1 MKNSFYKTLYNYNI
15 KNYFNNNFWGFFLNY
30 CIIKFKFDYNK
41 NKLINNVFDKAK
53 YLLNFQ
59 FDNNSNV
66 FFIDTDVDYQIKDV
80 SNLNSKNIESI
91 TNSFFNYE
99 FEDTL
104 NVFLYKFLVLKNN
117 DKFTLLAMIHPLI
130 FNYSSINDFYELFYN
145 VNNVRDENY
154 LTPYYEDVKNY
165 LNSSDYDNDSDYW
178 RDIRLNAG
186 NYVKFHNL
194 KSDNY
199 NHYKIKIDKEPVLNF
214 INSHDCSLFNFYAC
228 AFSLYMSRIN
238 RQEGCLLKTNI
249 PSRGA
254 SLKTILK
261 FDLNSDCSFADYL
274 HQFTSIYD
282 EAVSHTKVSIENY
295 MGEDLSYYS
304 IYDFSDL
311 NENISIYNGDD
322 SALTLNIYDGC
333 LEIVYNA
340 DLFSDIY
347 IQHMADNIK
356 SLINNVIEFPDYIL
370 KDVNILSDNEKKL
383 LSDFCKGED
392 ADVDEDLLIARYFRQ
407 HALENPDAIAVDDG
421 VNQVSYR
428 ELEKSSN
435 SIANDLFENYDVSLD
450 SHVALMLPRNYHFP
464 ELVLALNKLGAAFIP
479 IDTIYPVNRIEHM
492 LEISEAECIV
502 TTKDIAG
509 KLDLDFDMIC
519 IEDLNSD
526 DYDVDVEIVA
536 TGENLFS
543 IMFTSGTTGLPK
555 GVKVTNHQLAG
566 LFESFKNIFSFSYGD
581 LIGCYLSF
589 SFIAS
594 YVIFL
599 AFAFGGGCRIF
610 NENEQ
615 KDILSLIRILKE
627 KPMNSLFLP
636 PTLAI
641 PVLESEDI
649 KLDYLVLA
657 GGKLKELSKRE
668 RSTQLINFYGT
679 TEIVFGVTKVYDFKD
694 IEDNNLPIGRPVT
707 NTNVYILDE
716 HANQMPIGV
725 PGEICVSS
733 EYISPG
739 YYNNPELTSEVF
751 VDNPY
756 SDSENNKI
764 MYRTGDIGFYN
775 FDGDIEIIG
784 REDDQLSVRGFR
796 IESSEILNIVNG
808 IPEIENV
815 YLDAEN
821 DTLALYYTTNAE
833 IDIDLIKKELMDELP
848 NYMVPSLFMELEEIP
863 LNMNG
868 KMDRARLKKMSK
880 VNAEIGIEDEVLSG
894 VVDAFKEVLDTDL
907 VLIDDNFVEL
917 GGNSLFAMN
926 LQILLREKFYVTLS
940 SQEIIE
946 LSTPNNISDYI
957 KSNFKGIRGIEEI
970 KYAFDDGCPL
980 SESQLNVYL
989 DEITQDMGT
998 KYNNPFIIEF
1008 KKKYSV
1014 DQIRNALNK
1023 LFEVHPILKGRIMI
1037 KKDEMP
1043 SCIFDAKPEIQEG
1056 SLNNISSFVRPFD
1069 LEKYLSRFLIMVD
1082 ENSTSLCMDIH
1093 HVIFDGSSI
1102 NILLNTLYSILD
1114 DKNVDFVDDGILRQI
1129 TFEENLSPDYMDEAK
1144 TFMSNMLAD
1153 REESHE
1159 LMPSIGGDVESNYI
1173 NTFNID
1179 GNELTDFL
1187 QNHSITR
1194 NQFFSSVFAYT
1205 LSRFTGSSKVLFNIL
1220 EDGRG
1225 HIDHTQS
1232 IGMFVKTLPIIMDCK
1247 NQTVDSF
1254 LEYSRG
1260 LVNTV
1265 MKYDLYPFRLLANE
1279 FDLKFDI
1286 SFQYAHNL
1294 FSALMDKDEY
1304 GYCVNELEHDP
1315 EGDLSFFIFDV
1326 GEDKLG
1332 IRILY
1337 SDKFSNTFIETFTK
1351 TYMLILHE
1359 MLNVGKLEEINYIGN
1374 DDLNI
1379 LDSFNQTEHDLKYD
1393 CVLDAFNRQ
1402 LAENPD
1408 NILTLSDDANY
1419 TYSQIAYIVNSL
1431 NSLLKQHE
1439 VRANDIVAV
1448 FVDRSHWTLITA
1460 LSCLSQ
1466 GITYV
1471 PIDENHPNKTIE
1483 FMIRQSESKAMI
1495 VTDTFHKRVEK
1506 INDESKLN
1514 LNIINVSSLL
1524 NEIKTSNHVDYVDSS
1539 VNDVACILYTSGTTG
1554 NPKAVQMTTLGILN
1568 LIEYY
1573 VASTKFCSD
1582 DVQGIFAS
1590 VGFDVSLEQFA
1601 SVFTGGSLTY
1611 VPTDIKLNIYK
1622 LNDYFIKYGV
1632 THTLITTQMAKL
1644 FVNTV
1649 SETSLKYL
1657 QTAGEK
1663 LGSITPPK
1671 NYILSDVYGPTEANY
1686 ISSIEVQNKID
1697 DSSVGILNWN
1707 TKAYILDKELRRV
1720 PLGAVGEIYLSGYQT
1735 TKGYFNN
1742 PKENENALFQN
1753 PFDGKIK
1760 GYNEMY
1766 KTRDLGR
1773 YLQDGS
1779 IAIIGRADSQV
1790 KIRGNRVE
1798 LSEIEQTI
1806 RRIDEIDDVTV
1817 KTVKNGQ
1824 NNELVAY
1831 VVAPNFKGNIIEY
1844 VKDYMKQCKPEYMVP
1859 SFVVSIN
1866 EIPLNVNGKVDKHL
1880 LPEVDVDTLRSEYI
1894 APRNKLEKD
1903 ITNAFEEVFN
1913 CEEIGIYDDFIQL
1926 GGDSLTAIKL
1936 LAILGDYNLSAGDI
1950 LSLRTPQAIADNI
1963 NKNNVEFDLDVYSID
1978 SGCPLNE
1985 AQLNI
1990 YLDIIVNEK
1999 TDAYLLPIYMEF
2011 SNDYELNEITGAL
2024 NKMFEIHPILKMC
2037 ISDEYDVP
2045 YMVRNSKPKITVESD
2060 VGNDFILEFLTQ
2072 SFDLHENLC
2081 RFLVIEN
2088 NNSYALYGAFH
2099 HIICDAKSCAIFKE
2113 NLLAILNRQTLEIDD
2128 SFLKVS
2134 AFAQKIQESELFLK
2148 AHDFYENMLVEC
2160 TEAGILSDNIGADE
2174 SGTAQIDLDLDGSI
2188 FLNSSNINENVLF
2201 TSVFAYTLSRF
2212 TGNDKALFDIIDNG
2226 RSRFNNYNAIGMY
2239 VNTLPLLVD
2248 CSNRDISSFIEYV
2261 TSLVYEV
2268 QSYNYYPFR
2277 LLANEYDIDANIL
2290 FQFVPEWVD
2299 NDDNNVREVYEKLG
2313 ILRNMNDLNADL
2325 TFEVLKKDSTYYLNV
2340 IYCDKYSS
2348 DFINQFIQ
2356 SYKLIL
2362 HGILNANKLSDI
2374 NYISNEDIKLLDDY
2388 NNTEYNLVYDD
2399 VLDAF
2404 NDNLAQYPDSPLV
2417 SMDNNIYSHA
2427 ECAFIAFKIAELLK
2441 QAEVNV
2447 DDCVSFVCGRSEWYL
2462 LSVLSVLSIGAVP
2475 VPIDNNLPDERIE
2488 FMIKDSNSKVIITDN
2503 ENYSHLRDLSDDSV
2517 FVNVSSIVEDGIGTL
2532 SYLPVVYGNL
2542 AGILYTSGTTGI
2554 PKGVKITRKSV
2565 LNLAAHYADAQ
2576 NLTNEDVYALY
2587 PSIGFDAGY
2596 KSIFKVLY
2604 SGAQLVIIP
2613 EDIKYDM
2620 DKFNDYLIG
2629 NNVGHVFITT
2639 QVSKLFMQNVNNTS
2653 LKVLSVGGE
2662 KLGKFESP
2670 ENYIVMDDYGPTEAF
2685 AFITSIDI
2693 SQKTDDTSIGILN
2706 YNSKAYI
2713 LDHEGRRVP
2722 CGAVGELYL
2731 AGHQI
2736 ADGYLNREEETVK
2749 SFVDNPF
2756 DGGIMYRTGDMVRM
2770 LPDNTLAI
2778 EGRRDSQVKIRGNRV
2793 ELSEIETVIREIDY
2807 VEDVTVQAIKNG
2819 DNNELVAYVV
2829 ASGETYNLKDN
2840 ICNYVGEYKPDYM
2853 IPSFVVPLDEIP
2865 LTINGKVDKRAL
2877 PEVNLTSLRAE
2888 YVAPRNKVEKDIVDA
2903 FEKVFNRDKI
2913 SIYDDF
2919 THLGGDSLKAIK
2931 LLSEMDDYNVSV
2943 ADILSLH
2950 TPYAIA
2956 KNINKSDMQ
2965 FDLDIYSVDSG
2976 CPLSE
2981 SQLNVYLDM
2990 MANDKKDSY
2999 LIPLSMNISDEYDIN
3014 DIKNA
3019 LNVMLE
3025 VHPILGMCVS
3035 DDFDVPYL
3043 VKGSKPSI
3051 TVESNVSDEFINN
3064 LVEPFDLHDS
3074 LCRFLIV
3081 ENDDGFSLFAVFHHI
3096 IFDALSDSIFKQDLQ
3111 SILDNNTVDLD
3122 DSFLKVSAF
3131 SQQIVETS
3139 TFVEADEFY
3148 ESMLVDVDEAGE
3160 LLDSVLSDGPGS
3172 VLIDLD
3178 LDRDL
3183 INSFLDK
3190 HNASVNLLF
3199 SGAFAYTLSRFVGSE
3214 KVLFNIVE
3222 NGRDRFANYN
3232 SIGMFVNTLPLLIDC
3247 KNQNIDSFMDY
3258 MFDRVY
3264 GVMRYNYYPFRLL
3277 ANKYDINSNILFQ
3290 FIPEWIKD
3298 THNFDDVYDNELLSN
3313 MDDLIADLTVEI
3325 IQRDN
3330 NYILS
3335 VLYSDK
3341 YSRDFINHFVESYK
3355 LILKGMVNVSKLSDI
3370 SYISSRDLV
3379 LLDEINGTGH
3389 DLIYDD
3395 VLDAFND
3402 NLSKCPDNKLVLFGD
3417 DCYSYGE
3424 GAFIASRI
3432 AESLIDLDVRHQDC
3446 VGFLVPRS
3454 DLYMFSVL
3462 GVLSAGG
3469 VYVPLDDDLPDERI
3483 EFILRD
3489 SDCKVVIVNDDTEER
3504 LSNLNCNCSI
3514 LNISDIINGDIGSM
3528 SCLPA
3533 VYGDLACILYT
3544 SGTTGVPKGVKI
3556 TRKSIVNVV
3565 ESYIDKYGLT
3575 SNDVYGLFSAIGFD
3589 VSNFVICAVL
3599 YSGCCLSV
3607 IPKDIRLNM
3616 VEMNNYFIKHDV
3628 SHAFITTQVGKLFM
3642 QNVDDISLDV
3652 LLVAGEKLGDVENPS
3667 DYKLVDGFGP
3677 TEAFA
3682 FISTIPNSQKINQS
3696 SVGYLNYNIK
3706 AYVLDNECRR
3716 VPYGAV
3722 GELYLSGYQVA
3733 DGYLNREEETENAF
3747 IKNPFENN
3755 PDYDVLYRTG
3765 DMVRLL
3771 PDASLGI
3778 VGRRDSQVKIRG
3790 NRVELGEVEAVI
3802 HQLDYILDVTV
3813 QTVKIKDNY
3822 ELVAYVV
3829 SDESDDD
3836 SIRNSI
3842 QEHVGKVKPDYM
3854 VPSFVICLDHIPL
3867 TVNGKVDRRALPEVD
3882 ISSLSVEY
3890 VAPTNETE
3898 EQIVST
3904 FEVVFNQ
3911 KGIGLNDDFTRL
3923 GGDSIMAIRLI
3934 SLLEKDGISCSA
3946 RDILNYKTPYLI
3958 AQNVEKISKKSYD
3971 ATTGEVDLLP
3981 IQSYFF
3987 DQINSN
3993 EFIQEFIL
4001 KCKSNLDLDT
4011 LQSAFD
4017 ELSDVHDMLRA
4028 TYKYDNNNVI
4038 QEILPLNIR
4047 VCEIKEYMAD
4057 DLNKT
4062 VKNII
4067 NESKK
4072 SLDVSSDLIK
4082 ISLIH
4087 YDNESYV
4094 VFVIHH
4100 LIIDGIS
4107 WSILIDDLTYIINK
4121 LKNNEEI
4128 DLLRP
4133 YPYKNWVNDIK
4144 SLVEDISGN
4153 EKQQWTTINNQLDD
4167 SLIKGESKGFKLNID
4182 AKFDVDNLLMMSEEE
4197 YLALSIARAYKKTY
4211 TQNIIFNR
4219 ETHGRDEIL
4228 ADVSRTVGWFTSQF
4242 PVLVDTNNNYDSIS
4256 LIRDVYSIKKAFK
4269 DINHLGLNYESL
4281 IYTTNELKHKHCP
4294 VTFNFLSSEFSF
4306 ENELFKSIYPELA
4319 NDGELEL
4326 VNLNHISFGIS
4337 LNVSRM
4343 DTHYAI
4349 NGEYADGTYL
4359 GDKFTEFIENIKH
4372 ELEYIG
4378 NYDSEVISCCLS
4390 ESQLGIYLDE
4400 KVNEMGTAYSTAGIF
4415 ECPKDKSVDEIK
4427 NAIHR
4432 LIEKHPVLMGRV
4444 VDGDVP
4450 LLVCDSYPSI
4460 KIIKSD
4466 DYLGLIKPFDLNK
4479 TLSRFYIMENNN
4491 GKFVFYDMH
4500 HIISDATSRT
4510 IINEDLSLNLSDVS
4524 DDSKDLGFVYA
4535 SRDSF
4540 NSQFESI
4547 YDEAYEFYKNN
4558 LSDIDE
4564 TTTLIED
4571 IEGVDNTIRLPIHD
4585 VREDVETF
4593 CREHGITVSNFFN
4606 AVFAY
4611 TYSRFTGMNK
4621 VYYNFTENGRHEEY
4635 AQSALGMFVRT
4646 IPIIVNCEKTSVSEY
4661 LSGVSDLILDAMK
4674 YSVYPFRLLAKEFDL
4689 NNDVAFEYN
4698 LDLNTISG
4706 VIDDL
4711 TVEDTRIDLVSD
4723 FLCVVN
4729 DLDDGYLVSVE
4740 SCSKYSNDTIIR
4752 FLNAFNE
4759 ILRGLLN
4766 CSILSDIN
4774 YHSSDDLV
4782 LLDEIN
4788 NTEHDLIYSDVLDA
4802 FEDNLSKYPDNPLVL
4817 GDGFSYTYVEAAFLI
4832 DKIQKLL
4839 NDNNIG
4845 VNDTV
4850 SVFVERN
4857 HWVLLSNLA
4866 VLSVG
4871 ASYVPIDENHPI
4883 NRMKYMVENSNS
4895 KAIITTNHFQNMVDE
4910 LIGELDSTPAVINV
4924 SSLSED
4930 VGELNSLTY
4939 HNPTDNDVACILFTS
4954 GTTGNPKAVQVGRH
4968 SIANMASYYQHNSNF
4983 TSDDVYG
4990 VFASVGFDI
4999 SLQHYVALL
5008 TGGSVI
5014 WIPNDIK
5021 LNIRKLNEYFIKY
5034 GVTHTIITTQV
5045 SKLFIQSIDYTSIKN
5060 LCAVGEKL
5068 GAVTPPEN
5076 YAFIDVYGPT
5086 EATSSMTSINVAD
5099 KIDDSS
5105 VGGPDWNTKIYVLD
5119 SHQKRVPFGA
5129 VGELYISGYQ
5139 VSKGYLNNPEA
5150 NRKAF
5155 FTNPFDGKIQGYE
5168 TMYKTGD
5175 IVRLLPD
5182 GTVGF
5187 IGRNDSQVKIRGNRV
5202 ELSEIESAIRKIDY
5216 ITDITVQTIKHDANN
5231 EIVAYVVVNNDLDEI
5246 ELKYSICDYVSK
5258 HKPEY
5263 MVPSYVIKLDAI
5275 PLNVN
5280 GKVDKRAL
5288 PDVDKAGLH
5297 AEYVAPRDEN
5307 EKEIV
5312 KAFEKALNLDKIGI
5326 YDDFVRLGGD
5336 SLTAIKLLNYIES
5349 DDVAM
5354 ADIFTF
5360 RTPEAI
5366 AKNMSEFSFDLDIYS
5381 LEEGCPLNSAQI
5393 NVFADVNIY
5402 NKKNAY
5408 HVPGYIPI
5416 SKKYGLEKIMDSL
5429 DEILDMHPVLSTH
5442 LIEMYETNDADVS
5455 NSDLLKDLIKTAEK
5469 FGIKKIMDIV
5479 KKYGIRNVKGIYKML
5494 KTTIKLF
5501 KGEYPYLVM
5510 GEKPP
5515 ISVQSK
5521 LDKAI
5526 IIDFFAESF
5535 DLYNYLSKFMIV
5547 ESEESYYLFY
5557 MVHHIIFDAMSA
5569 GVFKRQLITLLDG
5582 GSIDFDDTFLKSS
5595 AFTHQIKNTEKFDEA
5610 AEFYQT
5616 ILSDLDDVDIL
5627 LEDNPS
5633 AEGYKISSYDLKFDK
5648 TTFKSFLRN
5657 TGISENVLFTSVF
5670 SYALSQF
5677 VNGNKVIFTMI
5688 ENGRDRFDENFIG
5701 MTSNVMPVVIDCNNQ
5716 SINSYIDD
5724 VADTVYGVLRH
5735 SYYPILLLYQK
5746 YDFEVNIL
5754 FQFVPNWIADEFTE
5768 DVDSIEDIDSE
5779 EIMNYVLNNFS
5790 DYLTEFFV
5798 QVYQNGDDYTL
5809 FITHSKK
5816 YSDEL
5821 VEDFKNMYITI
5832 LSNIINSDISSDLSN
5847 TL

>member
-1 MKNSFYKTLYNYNI
+1 MGI
-15 KNYFNNNFWGFFLNY
+15 FLNH
-30 CIIKFKFDYNK
+30 CTVKFKFDF
-41 NKLINNVFDKAK
+41 INDKSLNDFFDNAG
-53 YLLNFQ
+53 YLLNYQ
-59 FDNNSNV
+59 FDDESNIV
-66 FFIDTDVDYQIKDV
+66 FIDASVDYQIEDV
-80 SNLNSKNIESI
+80 SNLNSEDIGSI
-91 TNSFFNYE
+91 TNSFFNFE
-99 FEDTL
+99 FKNTF
-104 NVFLYKFLVLKNN
+104 NVFLYKFLVLKNK
-117 DKFTLLAMIHPLI
+117 DKFTLLANIHPSI
-130 FNYSSINDFYELFYN
+130 FNYASINDFYELFNN
-145 VNNVRDENY
+145 VNSAPNENQ
-154 LTPYYEDVKNY
+154 LCLYYDDVKNY
-165 LNSSDYDNDSDYW
+165 LNSSDYDNDLDYW
-178 RDIRLNAG
+178 RNISLTASDYI
-186 NYVKFHNL
+186 KFHNL
-194 KSDNY
+194 KSNY
-199 NHYKIKIDKEPVLNF
+199 CKHQKIEIDKESVLDF
-214 INSHDCSLFNFYAC
+214 IKCHDCSLFNFYAC
-228 AFSLYMSRIN
+228 VFSLYMSRIN
-238 RQEGCLLKTNI
+238 RQEGCLLKTDI
-249 PSRGA
+249 PSKVAGLR
-254 SLKTILK
+254 TILK
-261 FDLNSDCSFADYL
+261 FDLNTDESFEDYL
-274 HQFTSIYD
+274 HQFNSIYD
-282 EAVSHTKVSIENY
+282 EAVSHTKVSMENF
-295 MGEDLSYYS
+295 MDEDLSYYS
-304 IYDFSDL
+304 IYDFSNL
-311 NENISIYNGDD
+311 NENICIYNGDD
-322 SALTLNIYDGC
+322 SALTLNIYNNY
-333 LEIVYNA
+333 LEIVYNE
-340 DLFSDIY
+340 DSFSDIY
-347 IQHMADNIK
+347 IQHMAENIK
-356 SLINNVIEFPDYIL
+356 SMIKNVVEVPNQFL
-370 KDVNILSDNEKKL
+370 MDVNILSDDEKKL
-383 LSDFCKGED
+383 LLDFCKGKD
-392 ADVDEDLLIARYFRQ
+392 ADVDEDFLIAGYFRR
-407 HALENPDAIAVDDG
+407 HALENPDVIAVDDG
-421 VNQVSYR
+421 VNQVSYGD
-428 ELEKSSN
+428 LEKSSN

-526 DYDVDVEIVA
+526 DDDDVDVEIVA

-657 GGKLKELSKRE
+657 GGKLKELSKKKRN
-668 RSTQLINFYGT
+668 TQLINFYGT

-694 IEDNNLPIGRPVT
+694 IKDNNLPIGRPVT
-707 NTNVYILDE
+707 NTNVYILDK

-756 SDSENNKI
+756 SDGENNKI

-775 FDGDIEIIG
+775 FDGDIEILG

-833 IDIDLIKKELMDELP
+833 IDINLIKKELMDELP

-880 VNAEIGIEDEVLSG
+880 VNAEIGIGDEVLSG

-1179 GNELTDFL
+1179 GDELTDFL

-1448 FVDRSHWTLITA
+1448 FVDRSHWALITA

-1524 NEIKTSNHVDYVDSS
+1524 NEIKTSNHVDHVDSS

-1766 KTRDLGR
+1766 KTGDLGR

-1817 KTVKNGQ
+1817 QTVKNGQ

-2212 TGNDKALFDIIDNG
+2212 TGNDKALFNIIDNG

-3081 ENDDGFSLFAVFHHI
+3081 ENDGGFSLFAVFHHI

-3341 YSRDFINHFVESYK
+3341 YSRDFINHFAESYK

-3379 LLDEINGTGH
+3379 LLDEINGTG
-3389 DLIYDD
+3389 
-3395 VLDAFND
+3395 
-3402 NLSKCPDNKLVLFGD
+3402 
-3417 DCYSYGE
+3417 
-3424 GAFIASRI
+3424 
-3432 AESLIDLDVRHQDC
+3432 
-3446 VGFLVPRS
+3446 
-3454 DLYMFSVL
+3454 
-3462 GVLSAGG
+3462 
-3469 VYVPLDDDLPDERI
+3469 
-3483 EFILRD
+3483 
-3489 SDCKVVIVNDDTEER
+3489 
-3504 LSNLNCNCSI
+3504 
-3514 LNISDIINGDIGSM
+3514 
-3528 SCLPA
+3528 
-3533 VYGDLACILYT
+3533 
-3544 SGTTGVPKGVKI
+3544 
-3556 TRKSIVNVV
+3556 
-3565 ESYIDKYGLT
+3565 
-3575 SNDVYGLFSAIGFD
+3575 
-3589 VSNFVICAVL
+3589 
-3599 YSGCCLSV
+3599 
-3607 IPKDIRLNM
+3607 
-3616 VEMNNYFIKHDV
+3616 
-3628 SHAFITTQVGKLFM
+3628 
-3642 QNVDDISLDV
+3642 
-3652 LLVAGEKLGDVENPS
+3652 
-3667 DYKLVDGFGP
+3667 
-3677 TEAFA
+3677 
-3682 FISTIPNSQKINQS
+3682 
-3696 SVGYLNYNIK
+3696 
-3706 AYVLDNECRR
+3706 
-3716 VPYGAV
+3716 
-3722 GELYLSGYQVA
+3722 
-3733 DGYLNREEETENAF
+3733 
-3747 IKNPFENN
+3747 
-3755 PDYDVLYRTG
+3755 
-3765 DMVRLL
+3765 
-3771 PDASLGI
+3771 
-3778 VGRRDSQVKIRG
+3778 
-3790 NRVELGEVEAVI
+3790 
-3802 HQLDYILDVTV
+3802 
-3813 QTVKIKDNY
+3813 
-3822 ELVAYVV
+3822 
-3829 SDESDDD
+3829 
-3836 SIRNSI
+3836 
-3842 QEHVGKVKPDYM
+3842 
-3854 VPSFVICLDHIPL
+3854 
-3867 TVNGKVDRRALPEVD
+3867 
-3882 ISSLSVEY
+3882 
-3890 VAPTNETE
+3890 
-3898 EQIVST
+3898 
-3904 FEVVFNQ
+3904 
-3911 KGIGLNDDFTRL
+3911 
-3923 GGDSIMAIRLI
+3923 
-3934 SLLEKDGISCSA
+3934 
-3946 RDILNYKTPYLI
+3946 
-3958 AQNVEKISKKSYD
+3958 
-3971 ATTGEVDLLP
+3971 
-3981 IQSYFF
+3981 
-3987 DQINSN
+3987 
-3993 EFIQEFIL
+3993 
-4001 KCKSNLDLDT
+4001 
-4011 LQSAFD
+4011 
-4017 ELSDVHDMLRA
+4017 
-4028 TYKYDNNNVI
+4028 
-4038 QEILPLNIR
+4038 
-4047 VCEIKEYMAD
+4047 
-4057 DLNKT
+4057 
-4062 VKNII
+4062 
-4067 NESKK
+4067 
-4072 SLDVSSDLIK
+4072 
-4082 ISLIH
+4082 
-4087 YDNESYV
+4087 
-4094 VFVIHH
+4094 
-4100 LIIDGIS
+4100 
-4107 WSILIDDLTYIINK
+4107 
-4121 LKNNEEI
+4121 
-4128 DLLRP
+4128 
-4133 YPYKNWVNDIK
+4133 
-4144 SLVEDISGN
+4144 
-4153 EKQQWTTINNQLDD
+4153 
-4167 SLIKGESKGFKLNID
+4167 
-4182 AKFDVDNLLMMSEEE
+4182 
-4197 YLALSIARAYKKTY
+4197 
-4211 TQNIIFNR
+4211 
-4219 ETHGRDEIL
+4219 
-4228 ADVSRTVGWFTSQF
+4228 
-4242 PVLVDTNNNYDSIS
+4242 
-4256 LIRDVYSIKKAFK
+4256 
-4269 DINHLGLNYESL
+4269 
-4281 IYTTNELKHKHCP
+4281 
-4294 VTFNFLSSEFSF
+4294 
-4306 ENELFKSIYPELA
+4306 
-4319 NDGELEL
+4319 
-4326 VNLNHISFGIS
+4326 
-4337 LNVSRM
+4337 
-4343 DTHYAI
+4343 
-4349 NGEYADGTYL
+4349 
-4359 GDKFTEFIENIKH
+4359 
-4372 ELEYIG
+4372 
-4378 NYDSEVISCCLS
+4378 
-4390 ESQLGIYLDE
+4390 
-4400 KVNEMGTAYSTAGIF
+4400 
-4415 ECPKDKSVDEIK
+4415 
-4427 NAIHR
+4427 
-4432 LIEKHPVLMGRV
+4432 
-4444 VDGDVP
+4444 
-4450 LLVCDSYPSI
+4450 
-4460 KIIKSD
+4460 
-4466 DYLGLIKPFDLNK
+4466 
-4479 TLSRFYIMENNN
+4479 
-4491 GKFVFYDMH
+4491 
-4500 HIISDATSRT
+4500 
-4510 IINEDLSLNLSDVS
+4510 
-4524 DDSKDLGFVYA
+4524 
-4535 SRDSF
+4535 
-4540 NSQFESI
+4540 
-4547 YDEAYEFYKNN
+4547 
-4558 LSDIDE
+4558 
-4564 TTTLIED
+4564 
-4571 IEGVDNTIRLPIHD
+4571 
-4585 VREDVETF
+4585 
-4593 CREHGITVSNFFN
+4593 
-4606 AVFAY
+4606 
-4611 TYSRFTGMNK
+4611 
-4621 VYYNFTENGRHEEY
+4621 
-4635 AQSALGMFVRT
+4635 
-4646 IPIIVNCEKTSVSEY
+4646 
-4661 LSGVSDLILDAMK
+4661 
-4674 YSVYPFRLLAKEFDL
+4674 
-4689 NNDVAFEYN
+4689 
-4698 LDLNTISG
+4698 
-4706 VIDDL
+4706 
-4711 TVEDTRIDLVSD
+4711 
-4723 FLCVVN
+4723 
-4729 DLDDGYLVSVE
+4729 
-4740 SCSKYSNDTIIR
+4740 
-4752 FLNAFNE
+4752 
-4759 ILRGLLN
+4759 
-4766 CSILSDIN
+4766 
-4774 YHSSDDLV
+4774 
-4782 LLDEIN
+4782 
-4788 NTEHDLIYSDVLDA
+4788 HDLIYSDVLDA

-4910 LIGELDSTPAVINV
+4910 LIEELDSTPAVINV

-5312 KAFEKALNLDKIGI
+5312 EAFEKALDLDKISI
-5326 YDDFVRLGGD
+5326 YDDFIRLGGD
-5336 SLTAIKLLNYIES
+5336 SLIAIKLLNYIES
-5349 DDVAM
+5349 DDITI

-5366 AKNMSEFSFDLDIYS
+5366 ARNMSELSFDLDIYS

-5402 NKKNAY
+5402 NKVNAY
-5408 HVPGYIPI
+5408 HVPNYISI
-5416 SKKYGLEKIMDSL
+5416 SKKYGLEKIIDSL
-5429 DEILDMHPVLSTH
+5429 DKLLDMHPILSTH
-5442 LIEMYETNDADVS
+5442 LSERYEINDNDIS
-5455 NSDLLKDLIKTAEK
+5455 NSDLLKDLITTVKK
-5469 FGIKKIMDIV
+5469 FGIKEIMNII
-5479 KKYGIRNVKGIYKML
+5479 KKYGIRDVKGLYKMI

-5501 KGEYPYLVM
+5501 KEEYPYLVM

-5515 ISVQSK
+5515 ISVESK
-5521 LDKAI
+5521 LDKNI
-5526 IIDFFAESF
+5526 LIDFFAESF

-5547 ESEESYYLFY
+5547 ESEDSYYLFY
-5557 MVHHIIFDAMSA
+5557 MVHHIIFDAVSA
-5569 GVFKRQLITLLDG
+5569 GVFKHDFMTLLDG
-5582 GSIDFDDTFLKSS
+5582 GSIGFDDTFLKSS

-5610 AEFYQT
+5610 AEFYQPM
-5616 ILSDLDDVDIL
+5616 LSNLDDVGIL

-5633 AEGYKISSYDLKFDK
+5633 AKGYNISSYDLEFDNMA
-5648 TTFKSFLRN
+5648 FKSFLRN
-5657 TGISENVLFTSVF
+5657 AGISENVLFTSVF

-5677 VNGNKVIFTMI
+5677 VNSNKVIFTMI
-5688 ENGRDRFDENFIG
+5688 ENGRDRFSENFIG
-5701 MTSNVMPVVIDCNNQ
+5701 MTSNVMPMVIDCKDQ
-5716 SINSYIDD
+5716 SINSYVGD

-5754 FQFVPNWIADEFTE
+5754 FQYVPNWIADEFIE
-5768 DVDSIEDIDSE
+5768 DVNSIKDMDSE

-5809 FITHSKK
+5809 FITHSNK
-5816 YSDEL
+5816 YSDKL
-5821 VEDFKNMYITI
+5821 VEDFKDMYITI
-5832 LSNIINSDISSDLSN
+5832 LSNIINADISSDLSD
-5847 TL
+5847 TLK

>member
-1 MKNSFYKTLYNYNI
+1 MGI
-15 KNYFNNNFWGFFLNY
+15 FLNH
-30 CIIKFKFDYNK
+30 CTVKFKFDF
-41 NKLINNVFDKAK
+41 INDKSLNDFFDNAG
-53 YLLNFQ
+53 YLLNYQ
-59 FDNNSNV
+59 FDDESNIV
-66 FFIDTDVDYQIKDV
+66 FIDASVDYQIEDV
-80 SNLNSKNIESI
+80 SNLNSEDIGSI
-91 TNSFFNYE
+91 TNSFFNFE
-99 FEDTL
+99 FKNTF
-104 NVFLYKFLVLKNN
+104 NVFLYKFLVLKNK
-117 DKFTLLAMIHPLI
+117 DKFTLLANIHPSI
-130 FNYSSINDFYELFYN
+130 FNYASINDFYELFNN
-145 VNNVRDENY
+145 VNSAPNENQ
-154 LTPYYEDVKNY
+154 LCLYYDDVKNY
-165 LNSSDYDNDSDYW
+165 LNSSDYDNDLDYW
-178 RDIRLNAG
+178 RNISLTASDYI
-186 NYVKFHNL
+186 KFHNL
-194 KSDNY
+194 KSNY
-199 NHYKIKIDKEPVLNF
+199 CKHQKIEIDKESVLDF
-214 INSHDCSLFNFYAC
+214 IKCHDCSLFNFYAC
-228 AFSLYMSRIN
+228 VFSLYMSRIN
-238 RQEGCLLKTNI
+238 RQEGCLLKTDI
-249 PSRGA
+249 PSKVAGLR
-254 SLKTILK
+254 TILK
-261 FDLNSDCSFADYL
+261 FDLNTDESFEDYL
-274 HQFTSIYD
+274 HQFNSIYD
-282 EAVSHTKVSIENY
+282 EAVSHTKVSMENF
-295 MGEDLSYYS
+295 MDEDLSYYS
-304 IYDFSDL
+304 IYDFSNL
-311 NENISIYNGDD
+311 NENICIYNGDD
-322 SALTLNIYDGC
+322 SALTLNIYNNY
-333 LEIVYNA
+333 LEIVYNE
-340 DLFSDIY
+340 DSFSDIY
-347 IQHMADNIK
+347 IQHMAENIK
-356 SLINNVIEFPDYIL
+356 SMIKNVVEVPNQFL
-370 KDVNILSDNEKKL
+370 MDVNILSDDEKKL
-383 LSDFCKGED
+383 LLDFCKGKD
-392 ADVDEDLLIARYFRQ
+392 ADVDEDFLIAGYFRR
-407 HALENPDAIAVDDG
+407 HALENPDVIAVDDG
-421 VNQVSYR
+421 VNQVSYGD
-428 ELEKSSN
+428 LEKSSN

-526 DYDVDVEIVA
+526 DDDVDVEIVA

-657 GGKLKELSKRE
+657 GGKLKELSKKKRN
-668 RSTQLINFYGT
+668 TQLINFYGT

-694 IEDNNLPIGRPVT
+694 IKDNNLPIGRPVT
-707 NTNVYILDE
+707 NTNVYILDK

-756 SDSENNKI
+756 SDGENNKI

-775 FDGDIEIIG
+775 FDGDIEILG

-880 VNAEIGIEDEVLSG
+880 VNAEIGIGDEVLSG

-1179 GNELTDFL
+1179 GDELTDFL

-1448 FVDRSHWTLITA
+1448 FVDRSHWALITA

-1766 KTRDLGR
+1766 KTGDLGR

-1817 KTVKNGQ
+1817 QTVKNGQ

-1903 ITNAFEEVFN
+1903 IINAFEEVFN

-2037 ISDEYDVP
+2037 ISDEYEVP

-2903 FEKVFNRDKI
+2903 FENVFNRDKI

-3096 IFDALSDSIFKQDLQ
+3096 IFDALSDSIFKHDLQ

-3131 SQQIVETS
+3131 SQQIVEIS

-3389 DLIYDD
+3389 DLIY
-3395 VLDAFND
+3395 
-3402 NLSKCPDNKLVLFGD
+3402 
-3417 DCYSYGE
+3417 
-3424 GAFIASRI
+3424 
-3432 AESLIDLDVRHQDC
+3432 
-3446 VGFLVPRS
+3446 
-3454 DLYMFSVL
+3454 
-3462 GVLSAGG
+3462 
-3469 VYVPLDDDLPDERI
+3469 
-3483 EFILRD
+3483 
-3489 SDCKVVIVNDDTEER
+3489 
-3504 LSNLNCNCSI
+3504 
-3514 LNISDIINGDIGSM
+3514 
-3528 SCLPA
+3528 
-3533 VYGDLACILYT
+3533 
-3544 SGTTGVPKGVKI
+3544 
-3556 TRKSIVNVV
+3556 
-3565 ESYIDKYGLT
+3565 
-3575 SNDVYGLFSAIGFD
+3575 
-3589 VSNFVICAVL
+3589 
-3599 YSGCCLSV
+3599 
-3607 IPKDIRLNM
+3607 
-3616 VEMNNYFIKHDV
+3616 
-3628 SHAFITTQVGKLFM
+3628 
-3642 QNVDDISLDV
+3642 
-3652 LLVAGEKLGDVENPS
+3652 
-3667 DYKLVDGFGP
+3667 
-3677 TEAFA
+3677 
-3682 FISTIPNSQKINQS
+3682 
-3696 SVGYLNYNIK
+3696 
-3706 AYVLDNECRR
+3706 
-3716 VPYGAV
+3716 
-3722 GELYLSGYQVA
+3722 
-3733 DGYLNREEETENAF
+3733 
-3747 IKNPFENN
+3747 
-3755 PDYDVLYRTG
+3755 
-3765 DMVRLL
+3765 
-3771 PDASLGI
+3771 
-3778 VGRRDSQVKIRG
+3778 
-3790 NRVELGEVEAVI
+3790 
-3802 HQLDYILDVTV
+3802 
-3813 QTVKIKDNY
+3813 
-3822 ELVAYVV
+3822 
-3829 SDESDDD
+3829 
-3836 SIRNSI
+3836 
-3842 QEHVGKVKPDYM
+3842 
-3854 VPSFVICLDHIPL
+3854 
-3867 TVNGKVDRRALPEVD
+3867 
-3882 ISSLSVEY
+3882 
-3890 VAPTNETE
+3890 
-3898 EQIVST
+3898 
-3904 FEVVFNQ
+3904 
-3911 KGIGLNDDFTRL
+3911 
-3923 GGDSIMAIRLI
+3923 
-3934 SLLEKDGISCSA
+3934 
-3946 RDILNYKTPYLI
+3946 
-3958 AQNVEKISKKSYD
+3958 
-3971 ATTGEVDLLP
+3971 
-3981 IQSYFF
+3981 
-3987 DQINSN
+3987 
-3993 EFIQEFIL
+3993 
-4001 KCKSNLDLDT
+4001 
-4011 LQSAFD
+4011 
-4017 ELSDVHDMLRA
+4017 
-4028 TYKYDNNNVI
+4028 
-4038 QEILPLNIR
+4038 
-4047 VCEIKEYMAD
+4047 
-4057 DLNKT
+4057 
-4062 VKNII
+4062 
-4067 NESKK
+4067 
-4072 SLDVSSDLIK
+4072 
-4082 ISLIH
+4082 
-4087 YDNESYV
+4087 
-4094 VFVIHH
+4094 
-4100 LIIDGIS
+4100 
-4107 WSILIDDLTYIINK
+4107 
-4121 LKNNEEI
+4121 
-4128 DLLRP
+4128 
-4133 YPYKNWVNDIK
+4133 
-4144 SLVEDISGN
+4144 
-4153 EKQQWTTINNQLDD
+4153 
-4167 SLIKGESKGFKLNID
+4167 
-4182 AKFDVDNLLMMSEEE
+4182 
-4197 YLALSIARAYKKTY
+4197 
-4211 TQNIIFNR
+4211 
-4219 ETHGRDEIL
+4219 
-4228 ADVSRTVGWFTSQF
+4228 
-4242 PVLVDTNNNYDSIS
+4242 
-4256 LIRDVYSIKKAFK
+4256 
-4269 DINHLGLNYESL
+4269 
-4281 IYTTNELKHKHCP
+4281 
-4294 VTFNFLSSEFSF
+4294 
-4306 ENELFKSIYPELA
+4306 
-4319 NDGELEL
+4319 
-4326 VNLNHISFGIS
+4326 
-4337 LNVSRM
+4337 
-4343 DTHYAI
+4343 
-4349 NGEYADGTYL
+4349 
-4359 GDKFTEFIENIKH
+4359 
-4372 ELEYIG
+4372 
-4378 NYDSEVISCCLS
+4378 
-4390 ESQLGIYLDE
+4390 
-4400 KVNEMGTAYSTAGIF
+4400 
-4415 ECPKDKSVDEIK
+4415 
-4427 NAIHR
+4427 
-4432 LIEKHPVLMGRV
+4432 
-4444 VDGDVP
+4444 
-4450 LLVCDSYPSI
+4450 
-4460 KIIKSD
+4460 
-4466 DYLGLIKPFDLNK
+4466 
-4479 TLSRFYIMENNN
+4479 
-4491 GKFVFYDMH
+4491 
-4500 HIISDATSRT
+4500 
-4510 IINEDLSLNLSDVS
+4510 
-4524 DDSKDLGFVYA
+4524 
-4535 SRDSF
+4535 
-4540 NSQFESI
+4540 
-4547 YDEAYEFYKNN
+4547 
-4558 LSDIDE
+4558 
-4564 TTTLIED
+4564 
-4571 IEGVDNTIRLPIHD
+4571 
-4585 VREDVETF
+4585 
-4593 CREHGITVSNFFN
+4593 
-4606 AVFAY
+4606 
-4611 TYSRFTGMNK
+4611 
-4621 VYYNFTENGRHEEY
+4621 
-4635 AQSALGMFVRT
+4635 
-4646 IPIIVNCEKTSVSEY
+4646 
-4661 LSGVSDLILDAMK
+4661 
-4674 YSVYPFRLLAKEFDL
+4674 
-4689 NNDVAFEYN
+4689 
-4698 LDLNTISG
+4698 
-4706 VIDDL
+4706 
-4711 TVEDTRIDLVSD
+4711 
-4723 FLCVVN
+4723 
-4729 DLDDGYLVSVE
+4729 
-4740 SCSKYSNDTIIR
+4740 
-4752 FLNAFNE
+4752 
-4759 ILRGLLN
+4759 
-4766 CSILSDIN
+4766 
-4774 YHSSDDLV
+4774 
-4782 LLDEIN
+4782 
-4788 NTEHDLIYSDVLDA
+4788 SDVLDA

-4910 LIGELDSTPAVINV
+4910 LIEELDSTPAVINV

-5312 KAFEKALNLDKIGI
+5312 EAFEKALDLDKISI
-5326 YDDFVRLGGD
+5326 YDDFIRLGGD
-5336 SLTAIKLLNYIES
+5336 SLIAIKLLNYIES
-5349 DDVAM
+5349 DDITI

-5366 AKNMSEFSFDLDIYS
+5366 ARNMSELSFDLDIYS

-5402 NKKNAY
+5402 NKVNAY
-5408 HVPGYIPI
+5408 HVPNYISI
-5416 SKKYGLEKIMDSL
+5416 SKKYGLEKIIDSL
-5429 DEILDMHPVLSTH
+5429 DKLLDMHPILSTH
-5442 LIEMYETNDADVS
+5442 LSERYETNDADVS

-5479 KKYGIRNVKGIYKML
+5479 KKYGIGDVKGLYKMI

-5501 KGEYPYLVM
+5501 KEEYPYLVM

-5515 ISVQSK
+5515 ISVESK
-5521 LDKAI
+5521 LDKNI
-5526 IIDFFAESF
+5526 LIDFFAESF

-5547 ESEESYYLFY
+5547 ESEDSYYLFY
-5557 MVHHIIFDAMSA
+5557 MVHHIIFDAVSA
-5569 GVFKRQLITLLDG
+5569 GVFKHDFMTLLDG
-5582 GSIDFDDTFLKSS
+5582 GSIGFDDTFLKSS

-5610 AEFYQT
+5610 AEFYQPM
-5616 ILSDLDDVDIL
+5616 LSNLDDVGIL

-5633 AEGYKISSYDLKFDK
+5633 AKGYDISSYDLEFDNMA
-5648 TTFKSFLRN
+5648 FKSFLRN
-5657 TGISENVLFTSVF
+5657 AGISENVLFTSVF

-5677 VNGNKVIFTMI
+5677 VNSNKVIFTMI
-5688 ENGRDRFDENFIG
+5688 ENGRDRFSENFIG
-5701 MTSNVMPVVIDCNNQ
+5701 MTSNVMPMVIDCKDQ
-5716 SINSYIDD
+5716 SINSYVGD

-5754 FQFVPNWIADEFTE
+5754 FQYVPNWIADEFIE
-5768 DVDSIEDIDSE
+5768 DVNSIKDMDSE

-5816 YSDEL
+5816 YSDKL
-5821 VEDFKNMYITI
+5821 VEDFKDMYITI
-5832 LSNIINSDISSDLSN
+5832 LSNIINADISSDLSD
-5847 TL
+5847 TLK

>member
-1 MKNSFYKTLYNYNI
+1 MGKQNDINI
-15 KNYFNNNFWGFFLNY
+15 L
-30 CIIKFKFDYNK
+30 
-41 NKLINNVFDKAK
+41 A
-53 YLLNFQ
+53 
-59 FDNNSNV
+59 
-66 FFIDTDVDYQIKDV
+66 
-80 SNLNSKNIESI
+80 
-91 TNSFFNYE
+91 SFFNYE

-421 VNQVSYR
+421 VNQVSYG

-435 SIANDLFENYDVSLD
+435 SIANDLFENYDVSLG

-464 ELVLALNKLGAAFIP
+464 ELVLALNKLGVAFIP

-657 GGKLKELSKRE
+657 GGKLKELSKKKRN
-668 RSTQLINFYGT
+668 TQLINFYGT

-694 IEDNNLPIGRPVT
+694 IKDNNLPIGRPVT
-707 NTNVYILDE
+707 NTNVYILDK

-756 SDSENNKI
+756 SDGENNKI

-775 FDGDIEIIG
+775 FDGDIEILG

-880 VNAEIGIEDEVLSG
+880 VNAEIGIGDEVLSG

-1766 KTRDLGR
+1766 KTGDLGR

-1817 KTVKNGQ
+1817 QTVKNGQ

-1880 LPEVDVDTLRSEYI
+1880 LPEVDVDTLRSEYM

-3081 ENDDGFSLFAVFHHI
+3081 ENDGGFSLFAVFHHI

-3341 YSRDFINHFVESYK
+3341 YSRDFINHFAESYK

-3379 LLDEINGTGH
+3379 LLDEINGTG
-3389 DLIYDD
+3389 
-3395 VLDAFND
+3395 
-3402 NLSKCPDNKLVLFGD
+3402 
-3417 DCYSYGE
+3417 
-3424 GAFIASRI
+3424 
-3432 AESLIDLDVRHQDC
+3432 
-3446 VGFLVPRS
+3446 
-3454 DLYMFSVL
+3454 
-3462 GVLSAGG
+3462 
-3469 VYVPLDDDLPDERI
+3469 
-3483 EFILRD
+3483 
-3489 SDCKVVIVNDDTEER
+3489 
-3504 LSNLNCNCSI
+3504 
-3514 LNISDIINGDIGSM
+3514 
-3528 SCLPA
+3528 
-3533 VYGDLACILYT
+3533 
-3544 SGTTGVPKGVKI
+3544 
-3556 TRKSIVNVV
+3556 
-3565 ESYIDKYGLT
+3565 
-3575 SNDVYGLFSAIGFD
+3575 
-3589 VSNFVICAVL
+3589 
-3599 YSGCCLSV
+3599 
-3607 IPKDIRLNM
+3607 
-3616 VEMNNYFIKHDV
+3616 
-3628 SHAFITTQVGKLFM
+3628 
-3642 QNVDDISLDV
+3642 
-3652 LLVAGEKLGDVENPS
+3652 
-3667 DYKLVDGFGP
+3667 
-3677 TEAFA
+3677 
-3682 FISTIPNSQKINQS
+3682 
-3696 SVGYLNYNIK
+3696 
-3706 AYVLDNECRR
+3706 
-3716 VPYGAV
+3716 
-3722 GELYLSGYQVA
+3722 
-3733 DGYLNREEETENAF
+3733 
-3747 IKNPFENN
+3747 
-3755 PDYDVLYRTG
+3755 
-3765 DMVRLL
+3765 
-3771 PDASLGI
+3771 
-3778 VGRRDSQVKIRG
+3778 
-3790 NRVELGEVEAVI
+3790 
-3802 HQLDYILDVTV
+3802 
-3813 QTVKIKDNY
+3813 
-3822 ELVAYVV
+3822 
-3829 SDESDDD
+3829 
-3836 SIRNSI
+3836 
-3842 QEHVGKVKPDYM
+3842 
-3854 VPSFVICLDHIPL
+3854 
-3867 TVNGKVDRRALPEVD
+3867 
-3882 ISSLSVEY
+3882 
-3890 VAPTNETE
+3890 
-3898 EQIVST
+3898 
-3904 FEVVFNQ
+3904 
-3911 KGIGLNDDFTRL
+3911 
-3923 GGDSIMAIRLI
+3923 
-3934 SLLEKDGISCSA
+3934 
-3946 RDILNYKTPYLI
+3946 
-3958 AQNVEKISKKSYD
+3958 
-3971 ATTGEVDLLP
+3971 
-3981 IQSYFF
+3981 
-3987 DQINSN
+3987 
-3993 EFIQEFIL
+3993 
-4001 KCKSNLDLDT
+4001 
-4011 LQSAFD
+4011 
-4017 ELSDVHDMLRA
+4017 
-4028 TYKYDNNNVI
+4028 
-4038 QEILPLNIR
+4038 
-4047 VCEIKEYMAD
+4047 
-4057 DLNKT
+4057 
-4062 VKNII
+4062 
-4067 NESKK
+4067 
-4072 SLDVSSDLIK
+4072 
-4082 ISLIH
+4082 
-4087 YDNESYV
+4087 
-4094 VFVIHH
+4094 
-4100 LIIDGIS
+4100 
-4107 WSILIDDLTYIINK
+4107 
-4121 LKNNEEI
+4121 
-4128 DLLRP
+4128 
-4133 YPYKNWVNDIK
+4133 
-4144 SLVEDISGN
+4144 
-4153 EKQQWTTINNQLDD
+4153 
-4167 SLIKGESKGFKLNID
+4167 
-4182 AKFDVDNLLMMSEEE
+4182 
-4197 YLALSIARAYKKTY
+4197 
-4211 TQNIIFNR
+4211 
-4219 ETHGRDEIL
+4219 
-4228 ADVSRTVGWFTSQF
+4228 
-4242 PVLVDTNNNYDSIS
+4242 
-4256 LIRDVYSIKKAFK
+4256 
-4269 DINHLGLNYESL
+4269 
-4281 IYTTNELKHKHCP
+4281 
-4294 VTFNFLSSEFSF
+4294 
-4306 ENELFKSIYPELA
+4306 
-4319 NDGELEL
+4319 
-4326 VNLNHISFGIS
+4326 
-4337 LNVSRM
+4337 
-4343 DTHYAI
+4343 
-4349 NGEYADGTYL
+4349 
-4359 GDKFTEFIENIKH
+4359 
-4372 ELEYIG
+4372 
-4378 NYDSEVISCCLS
+4378 
-4390 ESQLGIYLDE
+4390 
-4400 KVNEMGTAYSTAGIF
+4400 
-4415 ECPKDKSVDEIK
+4415 
-4427 NAIHR
+4427 
-4432 LIEKHPVLMGRV
+4432 
-4444 VDGDVP
+4444 
-4450 LLVCDSYPSI
+4450 
-4460 KIIKSD
+4460 
-4466 DYLGLIKPFDLNK
+4466 
-4479 TLSRFYIMENNN
+4479 
-4491 GKFVFYDMH
+4491 
-4500 HIISDATSRT
+4500 
-4510 IINEDLSLNLSDVS
+4510 
-4524 DDSKDLGFVYA
+4524 
-4535 SRDSF
+4535 
-4540 NSQFESI
+4540 
-4547 YDEAYEFYKNN
+4547 
-4558 LSDIDE
+4558 
-4564 TTTLIED
+4564 
-4571 IEGVDNTIRLPIHD
+4571 
-4585 VREDVETF
+4585 
-4593 CREHGITVSNFFN
+4593 
-4606 AVFAY
+4606 
-4611 TYSRFTGMNK
+4611 
-4621 VYYNFTENGRHEEY
+4621 
-4635 AQSALGMFVRT
+4635 
-4646 IPIIVNCEKTSVSEY
+4646 
-4661 LSGVSDLILDAMK
+4661 
-4674 YSVYPFRLLAKEFDL
+4674 
-4689 NNDVAFEYN
+4689 
-4698 LDLNTISG
+4698 
-4706 VIDDL
+4706 
-4711 TVEDTRIDLVSD
+4711 
-4723 FLCVVN
+4723 
-4729 DLDDGYLVSVE
+4729 
-4740 SCSKYSNDTIIR
+4740 
-4752 FLNAFNE
+4752 
-4759 ILRGLLN
+4759 
-4766 CSILSDIN
+4766 
-4774 YHSSDDLV
+4774 
-4782 LLDEIN
+4782 
-4788 NTEHDLIYSDVLDA
+4788 HDLIYSDVLDA

-4910 LIGELDSTPAVINV
+4910 LIEELDSTPAVINV

-5312 KAFEKALNLDKIGI
+5312 EAFEKALDLDKISI
-5326 YDDFVRLGGD
+5326 YDDFIRLGGD
-5336 SLTAIKLLNYIES
+5336 SLIAIKLLNYIES
-5349 DDVAM
+5349 DDITI

-5366 AKNMSEFSFDLDIYS
+5366 ARNMSELSFDLDIYS

-5402 NKKNAY
+5402 NKVNAY
-5408 HVPGYIPI
+5408 HVPNYISI
-5416 SKKYGLEKIMDSL
+5416 SKKYGLEKIIDSL
-5429 DEILDMHPVLSTH
+5429 DKLLDMHPILSTH
-5442 LIEMYETNDADVS
+5442 LSERYEINDNDIS
-5455 NSDLLKDLIKTAEK
+5455 NSDLLKDLITTVKK
-5469 FGIKKIMDIV
+5469 FGIKEIMNII
-5479 KKYGIRNVKGIYKML
+5479 KKYGIRDVKGLYKMI

-5501 KGEYPYLVM
+5501 KEEYPYLVM

-5515 ISVQSK
+5515 ISVESK
-5521 LDKAI
+5521 LDKNI
-5526 IIDFFAESF
+5526 LIDFFAESF

-5547 ESEESYYLFY
+5547 ESEDSYYLFY
-5557 MVHHIIFDAMSA
+5557 MVHHIIFDAVSA
-5569 GVFKRQLITLLDG
+5569 GVFKHDFMTLLDG
-5582 GSIDFDDTFLKSS
+5582 GSIGFDDTFLKSS

-5610 AEFYQT
+5610 AEFYQPM
-5616 ILSDLDDVDIL
+5616 LSNLDDVGIL

-5633 AEGYKISSYDLKFDK
+5633 AKGYNISSYDLEFDNMA
-5648 TTFKSFLRN
+5648 FKSFLRN
-5657 TGISENVLFTSVF
+5657 AGISENVLFTSVF

-5677 VNGNKVIFTMI
+5677 VNSNKVIFTMI
-5688 ENGRDRFDENFIG
+5688 ENGRDRFSENFIG
-5701 MTSNVMPVVIDCNNQ
+5701 MTSNVMPMVIDCKDQ
-5716 SINSYIDD
+5716 SINSYVGD

-5754 FQFVPNWIADEFTE
+5754 FQYVPNWIADEFIE
-5768 DVDSIEDIDSE
+5768 DVNSIKDMDSE

-5809 FITHSKK
+5809 FITHSNK
-5816 YSDEL
+5816 YSDKL
-5821 VEDFKNMYITI
+5821 VEDFKDMYITI
-5832 LSNIINSDISSDLSN
+5832 LSNIINADISSDLSD
-5847 TL
+5847 TLK